1 MREMFDRST
10 LQLAWN
16 RIHQELPTFDQPQ
29 AEVVAF
35 AEHLRQQRLP
45 GARVLD
51 AGCGRGRNTLY
62 LSHAGFAVHACDL
75 SPVAIQAARQRIQKT
90 STSVMFQVA
99 DLIHLP
105 FPDSWFEAGICAHVL
120 PYHLR
125 ADIVHSVRELR
136 RILKPGGWLY
146 LELLD
151 CDDAEYGCGQ
161 ELEEHTFRDPD
172 GTPIHFS
179 TRQEVAELLQG
190 FARDRVAR
198 LELGPR
204 PRVGWIV
211 WAVKSEG

>member
-1 MREMFDRST
+1 MREMSDRSI

-16 RIHQELPTFDQPQ
+16 RIHQELPTSDQPQ

-35 AEHLRQQRLP
+35 AEHLRQQWLP

-62 LSHAGFAVHACDL
+62 LSQAGFAVHACDL

-120 PYHLR
+120 PYQLR

-146 LELLD
+146 LDLLD

-161 ELEEHTFRDPD
+161 ELEEHTFWDPD

-204 PRVGWIV
+204 PRVGWVV